1 MIWLSEY
8 RDVFIKNSFGLVYE
22 NSLLLTSTN
31 FRGDYT
37 TFYGDNN
44 ITSNSVAK
52 PSVPLQP
59 MYIGQGK
66 HLKKKPGFRNAD
78 SAH

>member
-31 FRGDYT
+31 LRGDYIRP
-37 TFYGDNN
+37 YSHNLGLSPNKNN
-44 ITSNSVAK
+44 NFIGKPLTAWPKKVDHYTS
-52 PSVPLQP
+52 
-59 MYIGQGK
+59 
-66 HLKKKPGFRNAD
+66 
-78 SAH
+78 SASLFIAAYL